1 MWRGAPL
8 LGGYGYWLTGRS
20 VGGNRDEGKKT
31 PHGVIHAVTGANPS
45 SGPSLVAVALDVDDH
60 AESLRRWRRRS
71 PLGLDPG
78 EPTQVVVE
86 AAGVLELPDA
96 LDA

>member
-31 PHGVIHAVTGANPS
+31 RIWSFTPLRAQTRPARATHPRRTRVGGARAGYPAI
-45 SGPSLVAVALDVDDH
+45 GATA
-60 AESLRRWRRRS
+60 
-71 PLGLDPG
+71 PG
-78 EPTQVVVE
+78 
-86 AAGVLELPDA
+86 AAGTGRLTS
-96 LDA
+96 